1 MAHQENSEEWL
12 WRMYREVAQFVHNPS
27 VTSEAE
33 LMSLIAQYRKEQGSE
48 MRSKDEHEWVM
59 NYQ

>member
-1 MAHQENSEEWL
+1 MVNSENNEVWL

-27 VTSEAE
+27 ATSEAE
-33 LMSLIAQYRKEQGSE
+33 LMSLIAQYRKEQAPVINN
-48 MRSKDEHEWVM
+48 KDEHEWVM